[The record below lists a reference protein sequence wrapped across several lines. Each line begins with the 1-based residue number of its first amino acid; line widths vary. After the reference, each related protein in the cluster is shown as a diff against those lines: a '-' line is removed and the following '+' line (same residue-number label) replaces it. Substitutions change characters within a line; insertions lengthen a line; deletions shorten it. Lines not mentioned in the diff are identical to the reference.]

1 MNPEVTT
8 FLTELKHPLIAEIEY
23 LRELILSCDKNISE
37 NIKWNGPNYMF
48 KDEDRITMKI
58 NPPKKIQLILHRG
71 AKKQAQPKAKL
82 ISNTSKLLDWKE
94 NDRAVI
100 TFQNLPE
107 IQANSEDL
115 KKIIKDWVKATS

>member
-1 MNPEVTT
+1 MNPEVTA
-8 FLTELKHPLIAEIEY
+8 FLISQNHPLITEIEY
-23 LRELILSCDKNISE
+23 LRELVLSCDKGISE
-37 NIKWNGPNYMF
+37 NIKWNGPNYMY

-71 AKKQAQPKAKL
+71 AKKQAQPTSKL

-107 IQANSEDL
+107 IQANSSTL
-115 KKIIKDWVKATS
+115 KVILVEWIKATL